1 MVSIVSCPTL
11 ACSYD
16 RTCLCPSHFCN
27 IIHQTG
33 IQVHMLCYVMLY
45 SYCNDRDRNLL
56 VRIIGTPL
64 MRPFDF
70 GLNIFLFGN
79 IYRYK
84 DNTHIY
90 VNKDCIER

>member
-1 MVSIVSCPTL
+1 
-11 ACSYD
+11 
-16 RTCLCPSHFCN
+16 
-27 IIHQTG
+27 
-33 IQVHMLCYVMLY
+33 MLY

-70 GLNIFLFGN
+70 GLNIFVFGN

-84 DNTHIY
+84 DNTHI
-90 VNKDCIER
+90 